1 MCALFLLWGWFT
13 NSPTK
18 SFVQGISCMCHHATT
33 VMVSNVECV
42 QFHGRVNLIHNNK
55 IYLLKIICIFN
66 IEIIR
71 ECCTYQNGIFE
82 SSFSFIIL
90 ECIRLVCGSTVC
102 EVVFAFLEFWLRIG
116 CTYWNGIV
124 ESSSISYYAVYTV
137 SLWYLPFWNFDYTL
151 YWWVESVD
159 GHYFTLQTLDD
170 SIV

>member
-1 MCALFLLWGWFT
+1 MCSRICLF
-13 NSPTK
+13 
-18 SFVQGISCMCHHATT
+18 GI
-33 VMVSNVECV
+33 
-42 QFHGRVNLIHNNK
+42 LIAH
-55 IYLLKIICIFN
+55 C
-66 IEIIR
+66 
-71 ECCTYQNGIFE
+71 
-82 SSFSFIIL
+82 
-90 ECIRLVCGSTVC
+90 
-102 EVVFAFLEFWLRIG
+102 IG